1 MRLVRFFFWGVGSNK
16 LNEDCN
22 WKRGQRTSAMLAICC
37 YRRIFPEEIQR
48 GGKGDVHHG
57 HGWRLER
64 CDFPDGGFLHHV
76 LFYYVKPGEK
86 SWWFASFL
94 QWTEGVVLQASKL
107 FSVFFARI
115 SHMIPTC
122 LIIEVEWY
130 GLHHVCMK
138 LNDMDWK
145 LEHLPVFQVV
155 TPDFFDVHPKM
166 GREFS
171 TYQSLNHSNWW
182 AGRLSI
188 RLCGDGHV
196 SFDLPWRNHY
206 STSISFI
213 SMGLDAQIVAS
224 KI

>member
-1 MRLVRFFFWGVGSNK
+1 
-16 LNEDCN
+16 
-22 WKRGQRTSAMLAICC
+22 MLAICC
-37 YRRIFPEEIQR
+37 YRRIFPEEILV
-48 GGKGDVHHG
+48 GGSGDVHHDTVG
-57 HGWRLER
+57 GWRGVT
-64 CDFPDGGFLHHV
+64 FQNGGFLHHV
-76 LFYYVKPGEK
+76 LFFCFYVKPGEK
-86 SWWFASFL
+86 SWWFCFFFAMNRR
-94 QWTEGVVLQASKL
+94 VVPQASKL
-107 FSVFFARI
+107 FSLFFARI

-122 LIIEVEWY
+122 LIVEVEWY
-130 GLHHVCMK
+130 GLHYVCMK

-213 SMGLDAQIVAS
+213 SIGVDAQIVAS